1 MVSGVNQQ
9 NVDMQR
15 QMAVNHYAVCQDMSD
30 IKQRLTWLTKTVQEN
45 ADNIQDLYS
54 RLRESEQY
62 ADTLHRQMDRLQ
74 SDLRRKN
81 LKLMG
86 MDEDC
91 SETSTSLTGQIVSTL
106 NTYSSSDG
114 FTVSSEDIDDAV
126 RVGNPSG
133 RMART
138 VIVTFRNREL
148 PKSLMTNRECRQS
161 MARAMGIRLGPDLT
175 PAQHREMLKLRA
187 EGKRGYLKKWADDSR
202 WRFYVQHST
211 HLEQSTAQ

>member
-91 SETSTSLTGQIVSTL
+91 SETSTSLRGQIVSTL

-161 MARAMGIRLGPDLT
+161 MARAMEIRLGRDLT
-175 PAQHREMLKLRA
+175 PAQHREMQKLRA